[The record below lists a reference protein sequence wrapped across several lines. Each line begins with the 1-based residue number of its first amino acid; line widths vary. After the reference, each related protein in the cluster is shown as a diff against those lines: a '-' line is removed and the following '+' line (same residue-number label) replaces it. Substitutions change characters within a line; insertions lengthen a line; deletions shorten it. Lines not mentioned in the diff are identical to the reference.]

1 MMENKSF
8 LMICTINELFSTVLK
23 KQSDGEL
30 KFDLKDS
37 FLLVCSRDIVTENK
51 KLASYDSYSNEY
63 QSKYKNVDFIPSLI
77 PSASQMEYLGCGD
90 RDTFIDQYTERLYG
104 EAQMKDIV
112 SICDVVVNRQ
122 MPIIIVTSSMDMKQ
136 CLYPYI
142 LQEFLKDEM
151 GIKAY
156 MLEDI
161 HDDNWDDIFDVGDTE
176 VIKKNIET
184 KKDEI
189 LKNTDVEYFFNTL
202 VDDMEKAYR
211 EILSTK
217 SIEELKGIA
226 KENLVFISRRDDKDR
241 IIEKIIN
248 DMIESGK

>member
-1 MMENKSF
+1 MENKSF
-8 LMICTINELFSTVLK
+8 LLICTINELFNTVLK
-23 KQSDGEL
+23 KQTDGEL

-37 FLLVCSRDIVTENK
+37 FLLVCSRDIVTDNK

-63 QSKYKNVDFIPSLI
+63 QSKYKNVDFIPSLM
-77 PSASQMEYLGCGD
+77 PSANQMEFLGCGD
-90 RDTFIDQYTERLYG
+90 TDTFVEQYIERLEG
-104 EAQMKDIV
+104 DNQMKDIV

-122 MPIIIVTSSMDMKQ
+122 MPVIIVTSSVDMTI
-136 CLYPYI
+136 CLYPHI
-142 LQEFLKDEM
+142 LQEFLKDAM

-156 MLEDI
+156 LIEDI
-161 HDDNWDDIFDVGDTE
+161 KDDNWDVIFDIGDIE

-189 LKNTDVEYFFNTL
+189 LRNTDVEYFFNTL
-202 VDDMEKAYR
+202 VDDMEQAYR

-241 IIEKIIN
+241 IIDKIVS
-248 DMIESGK
+248 DMIENGR